1 MKKIL
6 VAGAYGYLGA
16 KISKYLAQKG
26 NRVTAFGHSTPSEN
40 TQWSSLMDEVI
51 IGDIRNESIILK
63 LAEKKYDVLINLISL
78 DHHKSENKANFVSSI
93 NVLPSWNLLE
103 KLSKSG
109 LKKFIYFSACQVYGK
124 IPFKEITEDFI
135 PSPQNTYG
143 LTHLLSENICNYYN
157 KKTNI
162 NCINVR
168 LSSGYGSPIF
178 WENNCWWLVIN
189 DFCKTAFSEK
199 KIKLLSEGAA
209 LRDFIH
215 NTDVVRAIEIL
226 VDTDKKYLQ
235 NNTYH
240 ISSGKTLNILKL
252 AHTVKIVYQKRYQHE
267 IQIIL
272 PDNSISVNPNKFL
285 KTERYTINNSK
296 LKLLGF
302 IPRVDLKTGINEIF
316 DYLENNYE
324 NNCRRI

>member
-6 VAGAYGYLGA
+6 VTGACGYLGA
-16 KISKYLAQKG
+16 RISKYLAQKG
-26 NRVTAFGHSTPSEN
+26 NRVTAFGHSIPSKN
-40 TQWSSLMDEVI
+40 KQWSSSMDEVI
-51 IGDIRNESIILK
+51 IEDIRNESIISK

-93 NVLPSWNLLE
+93 NVLPTWNLLE
-103 KLSKSG
+103 KFSKSG
-109 LKKFIYFSACQVYGK
+109 LKKFIYFSTFQVYGK
-124 IPFKEITEDFI
+124 VPFKEITEDFI

-168 LSSGYGSPIF
+168 LSNSYGSPIF
-178 WENNCWWLVIN
+178 QENNCWWLAIN

-199 KIKLLSEGAA
+199 KIKLLSEGSAQ
-209 LRDFIH
+209 RDFIH
-215 NTDVVRAIEIL
+215 NSDVSRAIEIL
-226 VDTDKKYLQ
+226 VNTDKKNLQ

-252 AHTVKIVYQKRYQHE
+252 AHIVKIVYQKRYQHE

-272 PDNSISVNPNKFL
+272 PDDSISVNPDKFL
-285 KTERYTINNSK
+285 KTERYIINNSK

-324 NNCRRI
+324 NN

>member
-6 VAGAYGYLGA
+6 VMGACGYLGA
-16 KISKYLAQKG
+16 RISKYLAQKG
-26 NRVTAFGHSTPSEN
+26 DRVNAFGHSIPSKN
-40 TQWSSLMDEVI
+40 KQWSSLMDEVI
-51 IGDIRNESIILK
+51 IEDIRNESIISK

-93 NVLPSWNLLE
+93 NVLPTWNLLE
-103 KLSKSG
+103 KFSKSG
-109 LKKFIYFSACQVYGK
+109 LKKFIYFSTFQVYGK
-124 IPFKEITEDFI
+124 VPFKEITEDFI

-157 KKTNI
+157 KKTDI

-168 LSSGYGSPIF
+168 LTNSYGSPVF
-178 WENNCWWLVIN
+178 RENNCWWLVIN
-189 DFCKTAFSEK
+189 DFCKTVFSEK
-199 KIKLLSEGAA
+199 KIRLLSEGSAQ
-209 LRDFIH
+209 RDFIH
-215 NTDVVRAIEIL
+215 SSDVSRAIEIL
-226 VDTDKKYLQ
+226 VNTDKKNLR

-240 ISSGKTLNILKL
+240 ISSGKTLNILEL
-252 AHTVKIVYQKRYQHE
+252 AHTVKKVYQKRYQHE

-272 PDNSISVNPNKFL
+272 PDDSISVNPDKFL
-285 KTERYTINNSK
+285 KTERYIINNSK

-302 IPRVDLKTGINEIF
+302 IPRIDLKTGINEIF

-324 NNCRRI
+324 NN